1 MKITKMLASEK
12 GKNNV
17 LIFVDNQYF
26 TTLDAEVVFKLGLKL
41 NQELDIEI
49 LDQMKSEQDFKECY
63 SKALNI
69 VSKME
74 KTKKQLKD
82 YLFNKG
88 YDYHLINVCVAKL
101 ESLNFINDDL
111 YCKKYIE
118 QEKNKKGK
126 MMIYRS
132 LMLKGIDK
140 DIIES
145 NLQNF
150 SSQKDLVNVLAQKY
164 MKNKTKDFNT
174 IQKLK
179 RYLLGK
185 GFSYEEIN
193 SVVGEYDES
202 WD

>member
-1 MKITKMLASEK
+1 MKITKLVASEK

-26 TTLDAEVVFKLGLKL
+26 TTLDAEVVLKL
-41 NQELDIEI
+41 RLKPELELDIEI
-49 LDQMKSEQDFKECY
+49 LDQMKEEQDFKECY
-63 SKALNI
+63 SKALGI
-69 VSKME
+69 VSKMQ

-88 YDYHLINVCVAKL
+88 YEYRLINVCVEKL
-101 ESLNFINDDL
+101 ERLNFINDDL

-118 QEKNKKGK
+118 QEKDKKGK

-140 DIIES
+140 EIIEN
-145 NLQNF
+145 NLKDF
-150 SSQKDLVNVLAQKY
+150 SSQKETISNLVKKY

-193 SVVGEYDES
+193 SVLGEYDES